1 MTEREK
7 ATVYPVYL
15 DDLEKVKNEVK
26 RRGIKIA
33 VQKMQVHLASKTGD
47 SKEFDRNKQRLDMF
61 VEETG
66 IEVIDRVEDCLTITD
81 RFKF

>member
-15 DDLEKVKNEVK
+15 EDLEKVKNEVK
-26 RRGIKIA
+26 RRGICIA

-47 SKEFDRNKQRLDMF
+47 SKEFDRN
-61 VEETG
+61 
-66 IEVIDRVEDCLTITD
+66 
-81 RFKF
+81 